1 MFLSSTSH
9 SSSLL
14 HCFSHLNTWNKSSH
28 PTCIL
33 YSLSPTQCFQFIYS
47 SRLSFLSKTSPKH
60 PLFLFPPHWH
70 QYQNWYNATVIKS
83 TPSAPPTIVE
93 KSHQLNIA
101 RLFSS
106 DIIFAY
112 SFFLKFLWENYVWN
126 ITIEIPRMELFSTI
140 SNSKTLTWA
149 THLPWESIISS
160 LFKLIWW
167 KYKKSTQAWANIK
180 PVKLELKFKENNYKR
195 DIPT

>member
-28 PTCIL
+28 PTCVL
-33 YSLSPTQCFQFIYS
+33 YSLSPSQCFQSIYS
-47 SRLSFLSKTSPKH
+47 SCLSFSFSSPRPAPSICYFFFLPIETNIKTEA
-60 PLFLFPPHWH
+60 
-70 QYQNWYNATVIKS
+70 YNATVNKS

-106 DIIFAY
+106 DITLLILCSS
-112 SFFLKFLWENYVWN
+112 SFWGK
-126 ITIEIPRMELFSTI
+126 ITYEI
-140 SNSKTLTWA
+140 
-149 THLPWESIISS
+149 
-160 LFKLIWW
+160 
-167 KYKKSTQAWANIK
+167 
-180 PVKLELKFKENNYKR
+180 
-195 DIPT
+195 